1 MGTFSALQVLFTLW
15 YQLEIPYSSF
25 WAEAF
30 LFANNFPGEWGVT
43 VQMRSSMMPSIWFT
57 RRSSSVGNRW
67 RLYYEYW
74 FLCIPALWT
83 FARGFNLQ
91 DWTTLTGGNA
101 PGPMYPTMASRR
113 DGTMQ
118 EAIMEQQ
125 QESMRSGPP
134 VSMEFAR
141 HVMDEFAQL

>member
-1 MGTFSALQVLFTLW
+1 VGTFSALQVLFTLW
-15 YQLEIPYSSF
+15 YQLDIPNSSF

-30 LFANNFPGEWGVT
+30 LFGNNFPGEWGVT
-43 VQMRSSMMPSIWFT
+43 VQMRLSIMPSIWFT

-67 RLYYEYW
+67 RLYSEYW
-74 FLCIPALWT
+74 FLCIPALLT
-83 FARGFNLQ
+83 FARRFNTN
-91 DWTTLTGGNA
+91 DWTMIPGVNSA
-101 PGPMYPTMASRR
+101 GPMYPTMASRR

-125 QESMRSGPP
+125 QESMMSGPP

-141 HVMDEFAQL
+141 HSLLIDL